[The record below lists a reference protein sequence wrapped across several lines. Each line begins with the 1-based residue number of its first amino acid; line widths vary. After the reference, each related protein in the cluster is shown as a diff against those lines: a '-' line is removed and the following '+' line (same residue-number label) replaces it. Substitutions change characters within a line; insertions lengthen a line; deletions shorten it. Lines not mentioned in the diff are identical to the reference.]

1 MAAWAA
7 NDSGGDGE
15 PEPLRGGTQASCLA
29 CGIGATRPVEGS
41 GPAGAPRKPSPT
53 RRRDEPGETPAN
65 GRSGEGLRA
74 LHRWSVTVLL
84 AVAQFVMVLDST
96 VMNVS
101 LSDVVVD
108 LDSTVADLQT
118 AITLYPAI
126 S

>member
-1 MAAWAA
+1 M
-7 NDSGGDGE
+7 
-15 PEPLRGGTQASCLA
+15 
-29 CGIGATRPVEGS
+29 
-41 GPAGAPRKPSPT
+41 
-53 RRRDEPGETPAN
+53 
-65 GRSGEGLRA
+65 
-74 LHRWSVTVLL
+74 HRWSVTVLL